1 MRKIYILICCCFL
14 SIFSFSQNAGELFTE
29 FGTNGKVNTN
39 IGQADYTVVSQFIQN
54 DGKILIFGNIENR
67 EISETF
73 VLRLNA
79 DGSLD
84 TSFDTDGKL
93 ELDQMEFAVKVLTQS
108 DGKIILG
115 GNFEGNPAFVRL
127 LANGE
132 LDSTFG
138 NNGLINE
145 TGTNYDRSLNDFV
158 IQSDGKILALSNF
171 NSGSQ
176 DYRVL
181 RYNTNGLAD
190 TSFGNNGSI
199 TTDIGN
205 TEFSKCIILQPDG
218 KFLVGGTTLISSIPN
233 IFIARYN
240 SNGTLDNSFNSNG
253 RRVFSYTLIN
263 NFFNLD
269 IQSDGKIVFVFSNY
283 TSSVPRINVVRLN
296 SNSSLDTTF
305 ATNGIITNTAPNN
318 FGNGVKKFKILS
330 DGEFLIVCN
339 ISPVINGN
347 SNNNILIHRLNSN
360 GSLDTTLNGNGFLEY
375 SYFSYDDVA
384 SDFSTIGNQ
393 VLISGN
399 TEETLL
405 LNKIAISKI
414 NNNGSFDSTFDT
426 DGRLFYF
433 FPKFA
438 FDESTCSVK
447 QNDGKV
453 ILAGISH
460 VNGNEVLSA
469 CRYNIDGSIDT
480 NFGSNG
486 FFTYNNLF
494 SDTVKGIKVDS
505 NGKIVIV
512 SGQTFIKLLR
522 LNSNG
527 TVDTTFGTNGFAN
540 FNSSSF
546 SSGNDLK
553 ILNDNSILVVGTTTT
568 NTGQSLTTDFFLAKV
583 DNNGNLVQSFGTN
596 GSTTLS
602 STANF
607 DELLKVDTLS
617 DGKIITI
624 GTFQNTNGNADI
636 VVFKCNA
643 NGSLDTSFNTTG
655 IFTIGIPNSADSPV
669 SLAIQSD
676 DKIMIADNYNN
687 LSNSL
692 LFKLNPNGSL
702 DTTFDIDGI
711 IYLDPTKISYT
722 SAILPIINNKFIISG
737 TVGAEDNDFI
747 VAKFNNNGS
756 IDNGFGNN
764 GYASVDFF
772 NNYDLPS
779 NVLISNDNNIILT
792 GVTIVNNET
801 FDFALCK
808 LYLENELSNNDIIN
822 KPVSLFYPNPATSII
837 YLSDDVKDVEIVN
850 IQGKKI
856 NSIIIHNTI
865 QLDHLETGIYILQMK
880 LENGTTIN
888 QKLIKK

>member
-1 MRKIYILICCCFL
+1 
-14 SIFSFSQNAGELFTE
+14 
-29 FGTNGKVNTN
+29 
-39 IGQADYTVVSQFIQN
+39 
-54 DGKILIFGNIENR
+54 
-67 EISETF
+67 
-73 VLRLNA
+73 
-79 DGSLD
+79 
-84 TSFDTDGKL
+84 
-93 ELDQMEFAVKVLTQS
+93 
-108 DGKIILG
+108 
-115 GNFEGNPAFVRL
+115 
-127 LANGE
+127 
-132 LDSTFG
+132 
-138 NNGLINE
+138 
-145 TGTNYDRSLNDFV
+145 
-158 IQSDGKILALSNF
+158 
-171 NSGSQ
+171 
-176 DYRVL
+176 
-181 RYNTNGLAD
+181 
-190 TSFGNNGSI
+190 
-199 TTDIGN
+199 
-205 TEFSKCIILQPDG
+205 
-218 KFLVGGTTLISSIPN
+218 
-233 IFIARYN
+233 
-240 SNGTLDNSFNSNG
+240 
-253 RRVFSYTLIN
+253 
-263 NFFNLD
+263 
-269 IQSDGKIVFVFSNY
+269 
-283 TSSVPRINVVRLN
+283 
-296 SNSSLDTTF
+296 
-305 ATNGIITNTAPNN
+305 
-318 FGNGVKKFKILS
+318 
-330 DGEFLIVCN
+330 
-339 ISPVINGN
+339 
-347 SNNNILIHRLNSN
+347 
-360 GSLDTTLNGNGFLEY
+360 
-375 SYFSYDDVA
+375 
-384 SDFSTIGNQ
+384 
-393 VLISGN
+393 
-399 TEETLL
+399 
-405 LNKIAISKI
+405 
-414 NNNGSFDSTFDT
+414 
-426 DGRLFYF
+426 
-433 FPKFA
+433 
-438 FDESTCSVK
+438 
-447 QNDGKV
+447 
-453 ILAGISH
+453 
-460 VNGNEVLSA
+460 
-469 CRYNIDGSIDT
+469 
-480 NFGSNG
+480 
-486 FFTYNNLF
+486 
-494 SDTVKGIKVDS
+494 VDS

-527 TVDTTFGTNGFAN
+527 TVDTTFGTNGFTN
-540 FNSSSF
+540 FNLPSF

-596 GSTTLS
+596 GSTTLT